1 MTVACAI
8 YLGGTAIGLKKNP
21 FGKDVANLG
30 LYRALARYA
39 PGDAI
44 SFLSFNRMDN
54 NDVAAA
60 LYPSLPA
67 TKSVLTTSVF
77 NPEALSEAGT
87 LLRASADLADLAW
100 MRRGYGDRA
109 YSITGLVHTLAP
121 PAMREYI
128 ARVIAS
134 PIQPWDTMLCTS
146 PSVRDALTAMYEG
159 HADFLAGRF
168 GGAGGKPRPFPA
180 MPVIPLGVEVDDI
193 QTLIDQPGIRAGVRK
208 KLGIADDEIVVLWVG
223 RLSYFEKAH
232 PSSMFLALESAAQS
246 TGAKIRM
253 LNVGWFPGGDQHC
266 KLYEESA
273 RNHAPSVTVQFL
285 DGNDRALVD
294 RVWAGADVFISLVDN
309 IQETFG
315 ITPIEAMAAGLPV
328 VMSDWDGYRASAR
341 DGVEGFLIPT
351 LLPPPGSGWLMAQ
364 RHIMSMDSYQSYAGA
379 VAMHTA
385 VDIGAAS
392 AALEALIRDPILR
405 RRMGE
410 AGRQRA
416 RSVFNWPVVVD
427 QLVAHWAEQTERRA
441 SAASHDAAPENFTVS
456 PVKGDPFSDFVN
468 FATTSMSDDTVFSA
482 TKEAYARLA
491 AAQATPIDANMD
503 ILRGSSAH
511 AVLDHLQKQ
520 GPCRVEVLT
529 ALLGSQ
535 PSEQVARLLVWMVKM
550 GVVAWARET
559 EPDF

>member
-8 YLGGTAIGLKKNP
+8 YLGGTGIALKKNP

-44 SFLSFNRMDN
+44 NFLSFNRMDN

-60 LYPSLPA
+60 LYPTLPA

-77 NPEALSEAGT
+77 NPQALSEAGT
-87 LLRASADLADLAW
+87 LLRASADLAW
-100 MRRGYGDRA
+100 MRRAHDDRA

-168 GGAGGKPRPFPA
+168 GGSGDKPRPFPA

-193 QTLIDQPGIRAGVRK
+193 QTLIDQPGTRAGVRK

-232 PSSMFLALESAAQS
+232 PSSMFLALEAAAQS
-246 TGAKIRM
+246 TGAKLRM
-253 LNVGWFPGGDQHC
+253 LNVGWFPGGEQDC

-273 RNHAPSVTVQFL
+273 RNHAPSVKVQFL
-285 DGNDRALVD
+285 DGNDRPLVD

-364 RHIMSMDSYQSYAGA
+364 RHIMSMDSYQDYTGV

-385 VDIGAAS
+385 VDISAAS
-392 AALEALIRDPILR
+392 AALEALIRDPDLR

-416 RSVFNWPVVVD
+416 RAMFNWPVVVD
-427 QLVAHWAEQTERRA
+427 QLVAHWAEQAERRA
-441 SAASHDAAPENFTVS
+441 SGTSHDAAPENFPVS
-456 PVKGDPFSDFVN
+456 PVKGDPFTDFVG
-468 FATTSMSDDTVFSA
+468 FATASLSNDTLISA
-482 TKEAYARLA
+482 TKEARVRLA
-491 AAQATPIDANMD
+491 AAQATSIDGVMD
-503 ILRGSSAH
+503 IWHGSSAD
-511 AVLDHLQKQ
+511 AVLEHLQQQ
-520 GPCRVEVLT
+520 GPCRVEALT
-529 ALLGSQ
+529 ALLVGQ
-535 PSEQVARLLVWMVKM
+535 PAEQGARLLVWMAKM
-550 GVVAWARET
+550 GVLAWAREA
-559 EPDF
+559 DVDC